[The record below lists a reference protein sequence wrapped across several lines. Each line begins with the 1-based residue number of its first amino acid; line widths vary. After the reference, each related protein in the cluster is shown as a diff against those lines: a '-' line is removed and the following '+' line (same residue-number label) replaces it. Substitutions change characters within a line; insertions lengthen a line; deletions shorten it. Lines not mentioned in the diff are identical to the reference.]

1 MRFRFV
7 RSAVRAQKGI
17 PKVGRSATAPLEG
30 WRRLL
35 ISWKLLG
42 DWLVVYFFSN
52 IGVRAVL
59 V

>member
-1 MRFRFV
+1 
-7 RSAVRAQKGI
+7 
-17 PKVGRSATAPLEG
+17 LEG